1 VFNVPQEGALVD
13 NISRIQQFLAESK
26 FVEAQKEAELVLGQS
41 RSSESIELLELYF
54 ESLKAQSLP
63 LPPNLLFTLIEK
75 LLVENPDQAEEWL
88 GSISQEKIQD
98 KQRLLIA
105 QIKIADQKGKTE
117 DLYNLISQYQIMKYE
132 MQSPNI
138 PAYVQ
143 GVVGKYFPHDF
154 HLQLQYLAI
163 ELMRMD
169 LTSCEKLIKELIL
182 SCYEKSS
189 PRGIREKLNSLY
201 QVLSS
206 TPDLKYLEIY
216 KNFISLMVNGVEE
229 KKDFKKI
236 TEIIIFT
243 EDFKL
248 QALILNLL
256 LKQGLDEVARDLA
269 QEMRQNKDYNYVYL
283 DKYLPHLKSFF
294 YQAAVKSLKPLAPL
308 LKDSDLKLDKASPY
322 HPAEEVATEVSEEE
336 ELLSQLLK
344 HQSFSSKELLDI
356 AVSFVQAEFF
366 RAALKAAE
374 MAFNLTEEAEV
385 RLKANYLKVTCL
397 LKTGDFRA
405 ALDVSLGSLSYSITQ
420 NDILSFLYSQAEAHL
435 KLKEYKN
442 AKKILKQILTIDANY
457 RMTKERLERLDAI

>member
-1 VFNVPQEGALVD
+1 
-13 NISRIQQFLAESK
+13 
-26 FVEAQKEAELVLGQS
+26 
-41 RSSESIELLELYF
+41 
-54 ESLKAQSLP
+54 
-63 LPPNLLFTLIEK
+63 
-75 LLVENPDQAEEWL
+75 
-88 GSISQEKIQD
+88 
-98 KQRLLIA
+98 
-105 QIKIADQKGKTE
+105 
-117 DLYNLISQYQIMKYE
+117 
-132 MQSPNI
+132 
-138 PAYVQ
+138 
-143 GVVGKYFPHDF
+143 
-154 HLQLQYLAI
+154 
-163 ELMRMD
+163 
-169 LTSCEKLIKELIL
+169 
-182 SCYEKSS
+182 
-189 PRGIREKLNSLY
+189 
-201 QVLSS
+201 
-206 TPDLKYLEIY
+206 
-216 KNFISLMVNGVEE
+216 MVKGVEE

-269 QEMRQNKDYNYVYL
+269 QEMRQNKEYNYIYL

-294 YQAAVKSLKPLAPL
+294 YQAPVKSLKPLDPL

-322 HPAEEVATEVSEEE
+322 QPVDEAAMEVSDEE

-374 MAFNLTEEAEV
+374 MAFNLSEEAEV